1 MRTESS
7 VSLIYARSWPR
18 AHNYY
23 GYLRNILDF
32 QLFDSTVH
40 LSAGETDTKPPT
52 ADELAASKA

>member
-1 MRTESS
+1 